1 MVETDSYLLMLS
13 YITYKNISVQRKRN
27 FTIKNMKKSRMKRK
41 GKFFSVNFN
50 PIDTNVILDIH
61 RFLMK
66 ET

>member
-1 MVETDSYLLMLS
+1 
-13 YITYKNISVQRKRN
+13 
-27 FTIKNMKKSRMKRK
+27 MKKSRMKRK